1 MRIFRSI
8 IYSDITLSVLLII
21 TILARSLFIEK
32 KPLGLVTLP
41 IICLLFANIIF
52 CIISV
57 KGIQRGHGK
66 LISRIWISILSLFIF
81 YFIVDLAS
89 GYFLLPQLDNTEE
102 QKLPDKVLH
111 HKLAPDVTIRMIVPD
126 YNVTM
131 KTNSLGLRAKNISE
145 KKDNSV
151 YRIVMLGDSFT
162 MGEGVNYEDTFSN
175 LIETYL
181 NKSSK
186 RKYDVID
193 CGVES
198 YSPVLEYLQLKE
210 DIGILKPDMVIMN
223 FDMSDVL
230 NEYLYRKE
238 GTFGKDS
245 EPMAVNGFQDFNKA
259 RRGAVK
265 RIENWVYRNLFITS
279 ALSGLLRKHMEKPL
293 DIKNVD
299 LEAAVVRSNR
309 MLLLHTLKE
318 PEFEEF
324 GAIMSEIEDSILR
337 TKKLCD
343 EHGSKFILSAYP
355 WGHQVND
362 REWIPGKYDYI
373 SKSSEISDRTV
384 KELERFCI
392 QNNIPFFNAFPYF
405 RNYKGEELLYYHH
418 DMHWTPAGNKLMARF
433 IYEALSIYFR
443 HNG

>member
-8 IYSDITLSVLLII
+8 LYSDITLSVFLII
-21 TILARSLFIEK
+21 ALLVYSLLIEK
-32 KPLGLVTLP
+32 KSPGL
-41 IICLLFANIIF
+41 IILSVISLLFVNIIF
-52 CIISV
+52 CLISI

-66 LISRIWISILSLFIF
+66 LISKIWISILSLFMF
-81 YFIVDLAS
+81 YFILDLTS
-89 GYFLLPQLDNTEE
+89 GYFLLPRLDNTEE

-111 HKLAPDVTIRMIVPD
+111 HKLAHDATISMIAPD
-126 YNVTM
+126 YNATM
-131 KTNSLGLRAKNISE
+131 KTNSMGFRARNTPE
-145 KKDNSV
+145 KDNSE

-162 MGEGVNYEDTFSN
+162 MGEGVSYEDSFSN
-175 LIETYL
+175 LLENYL

-198 YSPVLEYLQLKE
+198 YSPILEYLQLKE

-230 NEYLYRKE
+230 NEYVYRKE
-238 GTFGKDS
+238 GVLGKDS
-245 EPMAVNGFQDFNKA
+245 EPMSVNGFQDFNKA
-259 RRGAVK
+259 RGSAVT
-265 RIENWVYRNLFITS
+265 RAENWVYGNLFITS
-279 ALSGLLRKHMEKPL
+279 AISGLLREHMEKPL

-299 LEAAVVRSNR
+299 LETAVMKSNR
-309 MLLLHTLKE
+309 LMLLHTLKE

-324 GAIMSEIEDSILR
+324 GLIMSEIEDSILR

-343 EHGSKFILSAYP
+343 EHGSQFILSTYP

-362 REWIPGKYDYI
+362 REWIPGRYDYI
-373 SKSSEISDRTV
+373 SKSSQISDRTV
-384 KELERFCI
+384 NELERFCV

-405 RNYKGEELLYYHH
+405 RNYKGEELLYFHH
-418 DMHWTPAGNKLMARF
+418 DMHWTPAGHKLMARYL
-433 IYEALSIYFR
+433 YEALSVYF
-443 HNG
+443 HNNG